1 MCSSVNTFNTNFLNN
16 NYHFSHSFFSLLEIL
31 RSCEIGEKKR
41 KLSISRRS
49 KVRASGSGSMG
60 CIRTLWRTQG
70 IYFCTRYRFIPFSPP
85 SLPVLE
91 RHVSPVHLDVN
102 DDVCER
108 FPPLSVDADVG
119 TPGSRLYKPFIDDN
133 VQLTLCRLIFALL
146 RLRAALPPPS
156 SLHHSPRHPSPFRAF
171 PSMHGITVEKSFFS
185 KFFSKENF
193 SNLSYRI
200 FSTLYSLYI
209 KYYYNSI
216 YL

>member
-1 MCSSVNTFNTNFLNN
+1 MCSSVNTFYNVIRI
-16 NYHFSHSFFSLLEIL
+16 FSIIITTSRTRNFSLLEIL

-146 RLRAALPPPS
+146 RLRAALPPPPLS
-156 SLHHSPRHPSPFRAF
+156 TIHHAIHPPSVPSPPCMELPWKKVSF
-171 PSMHGITVEKSFFS
+171 PSFSRKKIFLIFRIVSF
-185 KFFSKENF
+185 
-193 SNLSYRI
+193 L
-200 FSTLYSLYI
+200 LYI
-209 KYYYNSI
+209 RSI
-216 YL
+216 